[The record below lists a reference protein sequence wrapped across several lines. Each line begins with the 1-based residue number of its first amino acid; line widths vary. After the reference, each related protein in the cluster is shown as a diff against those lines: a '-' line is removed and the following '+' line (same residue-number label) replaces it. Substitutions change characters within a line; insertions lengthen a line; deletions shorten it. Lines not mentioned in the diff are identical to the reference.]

1 MDTLINIFKSLGVDQ
16 TVFIQF
22 GIVVVL
28 YFILT
33 TLFFGKLQ
41 FVIETRDNKTTK
53 REGNANKMLAE
64 AEALAEK
71 YKKTIDEAHSEAINQ
86 STKKKNALA
95 EKNKE
100 QYKAKVSQIEAALD
114 EARARNQEEIES
126 RRQQVMSN
134 ADSLSKELLTK
145 LSK

>member
-53 REGNANKMLAE
+53 REGNANKMFAE

-86 STKKKNALA
+86 STKKKNALT

-100 QYKAKVSQIEAALD
+100 QFKAKASQIEAALD

-126 RRQQVMSN
+126 RRQQVMSS